1 MLIRSLCTLTAFVGI
16 CLLAGCGGDTPAANP
31 NSAAPGGATP
41 AGSGKKRTIAVIP
54 KSTSHEFWRS
64 VGAGAD
70 QAAKEF
76 NAEIV
81 FKAGEPGD
89 DHAAQITLFD
99 QMLGQADA
107 IVLAPTH
114 HQFLSQCVTKAKE
127 RKVPLVIIDSGV
139 DAKPEDYVSYIA
151 TNNKQGG
158 IECGR
163 RMGKLL
169 NGKGSVIMLKL
180 VAGSESTTQRE
191 DGFRETITKEFPG
204 IKILQEKYGEN
215 KREDAINNAGQLIS
229 AQPEFDGV
237 FACNET
243 TTYGMLKA
251 LRERKLAGKVK
262 FVGFDS
268 AKEFIEAMENGEID
282 ALAVQNP
289 YKMGYEGV
297 KAVCAALDG
306 KTVEKMIDTGVVMVD
321 KTNLKQPDI
330 QKLVNPPGK

>member
-1 MLIRSLCTLTAFVGI
+1 MAARWMCAFAAAV
-16 CLLAGCGGDTPAANP
+16 CVLFLSGCGAGPSSNGS
-31 NSAAPGGATP
+31 SAAPTGAAP
-41 AGSGKKRTIAVIP
+41 AAKKRTIAVIP

-70 QAAKEF
+70 QASKEF

-99 QMLGQADA
+99 QLLGQCDG

-127 RKVPLVIIDSGV
+127 HKVPLVIIDSGV
-139 DAKPEDYVSYIA
+139 DANPEDYVSYIA
-151 TNNKQGG
+151 TNNRQGG
-158 IECGR
+158 VECGR

-169 NGKGSVIMLKL
+169 NGKGNIIVLKL
-180 VAGSESTTQRE
+180 SAGSESTTQRE
-191 DGFRETITKEFPG
+191 DGFRETIEKEFPG

-215 KREDAINNAGQLIS
+215 KREDAIDNAGQLIS

-268 AKEFIEAMENGEID
+268 AREFLEAMENGEIH

-289 YKMGYEGV
+289 FKMGYEGV
-297 KAVCAALDG
+297 KAICAALDG
-306 KTVEKMIDTGVVMVD
+306 KTVEKKIDTGVVIVD
-321 KTNLKQPDI
+321 KENMKQPDI
-330 QKLVNPPGK
+330 QKLINPTGK